1 MEMNLS
7 TIRKESSEVGM
18 VEFTIRKVNGFFGP
32 YKDVVMSYKKND
44 RKVTRTFIMDTD
56 GRIKL
61 KKACEKLL
69 ISADS
74 ILVKVY

>member
-18 VEFTIRKVNGFFGP
+18 VEFTIRKVSGFFGP

-74 ILVKVY
+74 ILAKVY

>member
-7 TIRKESSEVGM
+7 TIRKESPEVGM
-18 VEFTIRKVNGFFGP
+18 VEFTIRKVSGFFGP

-69 ISADS
+69 ITADNV
-74 ILVKVY
+74 LARVY

>member
-1 MEMNLS
+1 MEINLS
-7 TIRKESSEVGM
+7 TIRKESPEVGM
-18 VEFTIRKVNGFFGP
+18 VEFTIRKVSGFFGP

-61 KKACEKLL
+61 KKACERLL
-69 ISADS
+69 ITADNVLAR
-74 ILVKVY
+74 IY

>member
-7 TIRKESSEVGM
+7 TIRKESPEVGV
-18 VEFTIRKVNGFFGP
+18 VEFTIRKVSGFFGP

-69 ISADS
+69 ITADNV
-74 ILVKVY
+74 LARVY

>member
-7 TIRKESSEVGM
+7 TIRKESPEVGT
-18 VEFTIRKVNGFFGP
+18 VEFTIRKVSGFFGP

-69 ISADS
+69 ITADNV
-74 ILVKVY
+74 LARVY

>member
-1 MEMNLS
+1 MEIKLS
-7 TIRKESSEVGM
+7 TIRKESPEVGM
-18 VEFTIRKVNGFFGP
+18 VEFTIRKVSGFFGP

-61 KKACEKLL
+61 KKACERLL
-69 ISADS
+69 ITADNV
-74 ILVKVY
+74 LARVY

>member
-1 MEMNLS
+1 MEINLS
-7 TIRKESSEVGM
+7 TIRKESPEVGM
-18 VEFTIRKVNGFFGP
+18 VEFTIRKVSGFFGP

-61 KKACEKLL
+61 KKACERLL
-69 ISADS
+69 ITVDNVLAR
-74 ILVKVY
+74 VY

>member
-1 MEMNLS
+1 MEMNFS
-7 TIRKESSEVGM
+7 TIRKESSEVGT
-18 VEFTIRKVNGFFGP
+18 VEFTIRKVSGFFGP

-74 ILVKVY
+74 VLAKVY

>member
-1 MEMNLS
+1 MEINLS
-7 TIRKESSEVGM
+7 TIRKESPEVGM
-18 VEFTIRKVNGFFGP
+18 VEFTIRKVSGFFGP

-61 KKACEKLL
+61 KKACERLL
-69 ISADS
+69 IIADNV
-74 ILVKVY
+74 LARVY

>member
-7 TIRKESSEVGM
+7 TIRKESSEVGI
-18 VEFTIRKVNGFFGP
+18 VEFTIRKVSGFFGP
-32 YKDVVMSYKKND
+32 YKDVVMSYERNG
-44 RKVTRTFIMDTD
+44 RKVKRIFIMDTD

-69 ISADS
+69 ITADS
-74 ILVKVY
+74 VLARVY